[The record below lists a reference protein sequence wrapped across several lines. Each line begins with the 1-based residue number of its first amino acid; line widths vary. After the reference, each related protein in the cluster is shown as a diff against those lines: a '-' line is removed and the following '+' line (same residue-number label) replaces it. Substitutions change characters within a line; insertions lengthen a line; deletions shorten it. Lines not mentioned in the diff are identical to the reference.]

1 MDQVTLPYQ
10 ELIAQCEKGDS
21 RAQISFYEQHY
32 KPVFTT
38 CLRIVGNKVEAEDL
52 MQETFIT
59 AFAKL
64 SSLGNKAKVTG
75 WLCTIARNKSI
86 NYIQR
91 ERKTW
96 VDIKDHDSPAI
107 DDDYKEIDVAYIYKG
122 IKELPEGY
130 RTIMN
135 LYLFE
140 GMNHEQIGT
149 SLGISA
155 STSRSQ
161 YARAKQRLRQI
172 IEQHYD

>member
-1 MDQVTLPYQ
+1 MDQVTLTYSN
-10 ELIAQCEKGDS
+10 LIEQCEKGDA
-21 RAQISFYEQHY
+21 RAQLDFYKQHY

-38 CLRIVGNKVEAEDL
+38 CLRIVGNKVEAEDV

-59 AFAKL
+59 AFSKL
-64 SSLGNKAKVTG
+64 SSLESEEKATG
-75 WLCTIARNKSI
+75 WLCTIARNKSL

-91 ERKTW
+91 ERNTW
-96 VDIKDHDSPAI
+96 VDLKDHDEPVY
-107 DDDYKEIDVAYIYKG
+107 DTKYEEVDVAYIYKG
-122 IKELPEGY
+122 IKLLPEGY
-130 RTIMN
+130 RLIMN

-140 GMNHEQIGT
+140 GMNHEQIGS

-161 YARAKQRLRQI
+161 YARAKQRLKQI

>member
-1 MDQVTLPYQ
+1 MDQVILPYQ
-10 ELIAQCEKGDS
+10 ELVAQCENGDS
-21 RAQISFYEQHY
+21 RAQLLFYEKHY
-32 KPVFTT
+32 RPVFTT

-59 AFAKL
+59 AFSKL
-64 SSLGNKAKVTG
+64 SSLESEDKAAG

-91 ERKTW
+91 DRKTW
-96 VDIKDHDSPAI
+96 VDIKDHDSPVV
-107 DDDYKEIDVAYIYKG
+107 DEDYTEIDVDYIYKG
-122 IKELPEGY
+122 IKQLPEGY
-130 RTIMN
+130 RLIMN

-140 GMNHEQIGT
+140 GLNHEQISA